1 MEDSDQDTHG
11 QTERYREKAI
21 NVRALIPTIGTPEV
35 REQLRL
41 IALEYD
47 RLAAGLEDVSESL
60 GTPASLDPGDGHA
73 HRDPFRR
80 SERPP

>member
-1 MEDSDQDTHG
+1 MGGMEDSDPDTQG
-11 QTERYREKAI
+11 QAERYREKAI

-47 RLAAGLEDVSESL
+47 RLAVGIEDVSGSL
-60 GTPASLDPGDGHA
+60 GTSANSSRHTV
-73 HRDPFRR
+73 
-80 SERPP
+80 